1 MWNFRSWVPPGTIP
15 CWFWTKRSRNGHHL
29 FSRLSF
35 FEISQRPFLQCYSI
49 GTVCTLLVGSIC
61 IPLDAFLPAS
71 TWRLIMWISLL
82 RVDTSSREFSPGFKN
97 LIALTCCSLPWIELF
112 CSFVYFFF
120 FSSVRSS
127 GFGCEEHSSRGRNGG
142 KSVWF
147 WPFAGYLHRQCV
159 REEDRGK
166 NICSFVS
173 NSMSVFTSSDS
184 RQTWNL
190 FGIETCTSS
199 EEGKHEISSVLQH
212 VLLVK
217 KANMKSVWYCNMLS
231 SVYFHCNRV
240 SSAL

>member
-61 IPLDAFLPAS
+61 IPVDAYLPESAS
-71 TWRLIMWISLL
+71 TWRRIMWISLL
-82 RVDTSSREFSPGFKN
+82 IVDNSSREFPPGFKI
-97 LIALTCCSLPWIELF
+97 LIALTCCSRPWIELF
-112 CSFVYFFF
+112 CPFVYFFF

-127 GFGCEEHSSRGRNGG
+127 GFGCKEHSSRGRNGG

-147 WPFAGYLHRQCV
+147 WPFTGYLHWQCV

-173 NSMSVFTSSDS
+173 ISMIVCTSREEGEREISSVLSA
-184 RQTWNL
+184 
-190 FGIETCTSS
+190 TCTSS
-199 EEGKHEISSVLQH
+199 EEGKHEISLVLQH
-212 VLLVK
+212 AIL
-217 KANMKSVWYCNMLS
+217 SV